1 VRQAVRKRKR
11 KGKMFELSN
20 EQRAYFGLDAVQQ
33 SWERVEFAGD
43 KFRPASVLYFKGD
56 VIKKH
61 VVSTDELYAEYG
73 YDEATKGREILLP
86 KTAKGKEAK
95 LTPANF
101 EKRTPLGVY
110 LYADRYGLRIASFAS
125 QTTFYDSV
133 WESGHGREMDFR
145 DEIERFIAESG
156 SDHARKIEEFKK
168 AGRKNIKFKSGD
180 FFRFKLDRNRYG
192 FGRVILDG
200 HKLRKS
206 GLLPE
211 GHEML
216 GFMGKPVFVE
226 LFAYASQGEASV
238 GELMSRPRLPMDVM
252 FDNAFFYGEFEI
264 FAHEKVDASQLDFPM
279 SFHVSPARTYL
290 QWGFIE
296 ICSGEQSVMKA
307 ASRELKELIE
317 ENNLKFNCIG
327 FSPRYAQFEIAEILR
342 GEELAYQTNDLR
354 DPEILWARQ
363 ELMRIFGLDPAKSY
377 FENAQRLG
385 VKTVLEL

>member
-1 VRQAVRKRKR
+1 
-11 KGKMFELSN
+11 MFELNN

-43 KFRPASVLYFKGD
+43 KFRPASVLYFEGD

-86 KTAKGKEAK
+86 KTAKGKETK

-110 LYADRYGLRIASFAS
+110 LYADKYSLRIASFAS

-145 DEIERFIAESG
+145 SEIERFIADLD

-168 AGRKNIKFKSGD
+168 TGRKNIKFKSGD

-264 FAHEKVDASQLDFPM
+264 FAHEKIDSSQLDFPM

>member
-1 VRQAVRKRKR
+1 
-11 KGKMFELSN
+11 MFELNN

-43 KFRPASVLYFKGD
+43 KFRPASVLYFEGD

-86 KTAKGKEAK
+86 KTAKGKETK

-110 LYADRYGLRIASFAS
+110 LYADKYSLRIASFAS

-145 DEIERFIAESG
+145 SEIERFIADLD

-168 AGRKNIKFKSGD
+168 TGRKNIKFKSGD

-238 GELMSRPRLPMDVM
+238 GELMSRPRLPMDVI

-264 FAHEKVDASQLDFPM
+264 FAHEKIDSSQLDFPM

>member
-1 VRQAVRKRKR
+1 
-11 KGKMFELSN
+11 MFELNN

-43 KFRPASVLYFKGD
+43 KFRPASVLYFEGD

-86 KTAKGKEAK
+86 KTAKGKETK

-110 LYADRYGLRIASFAS
+110 LYADKYSLRIASFAS

-145 DEIERFIAESG
+145 SEIERFIADLD

-168 AGRKNIKFKSGD
+168 TGRKNIKFKSGD

-238 GELMSRPRLPMDVM
+238 GELMSRPRLPTDVM

-264 FAHEKVDASQLDFPM
+264 FAHEKIDSSQLDFPM

>member
-1 VRQAVRKRKR
+1 
-11 KGKMFELSN
+11 MFELNN

-43 KFRPASVLYFKGD
+43 KFRPASVLYFEGD

-110 LYADRYGLRIASFAS
+110 LYANKYGLRIASFAS

-133 WESGHGREMDFR
+133 WESGYGREMDFR
-145 DEIERFIAESG
+145 SEIERFIAESDSG
-156 SDHARKIEEFKK
+156 HAHKIKEFKK

-200 HKLRKS
+200 YKLRKS

-211 GHEML
+211 GHAML
-216 GFMGKPVFVE
+216 GFMGKPVFIE
-226 LFAYASQGEASV
+226 LFTYASQGEASV

-252 FDNAFFYGEFEI
+252 FDNALFYGEFEI
-264 FAHEKVDASQLDFPM
+264 FAHEKIDAAQLDFPM
-279 SFHVSPARTYL
+279 SFHVSPTRTYL

-296 ICSGEQSVMKA
+296 ISSDAQSVMKA

-354 DPEILWARQ
+354 DLEIGWARQ

>member
-1 VRQAVRKRKR
+1 
-11 KGKMFELSN
+11 MFELNN

-43 KFRPASVLYFKGD
+43 RFRPASVLYFEGD

-61 VVSTDELYAEYG
+61 VVSTDERYAEYG

-86 KTAKGKEAK
+86 KTAKGKETK

-110 LYADRYGLRIASFAS
+110 LYADKYSLRIASFAS

-133 WESGHGREMDFR
+133 WESGHGRKTDFR
-145 DEIERFIAESG
+145 SEIERFIAESG
-156 SDHARKIEEFKK
+156 SDHARKIEEFKN

-211 GHEML
+211 GHAML
-216 GFMGKPVFVE
+216 GFMGKPVFIE

-264 FAHEKVDASQLDFPM
+264 FAYEKVDASQLDFPM

-296 ICSGEQSVMKA
+296 ICLDAQSVMKA

-342 GEELAYQTNDLR
+342 GEELACQTNDLR
-354 DPEILWARQ
+354 DPEISWARQ
-363 ELMRIFGLDPAKSY
+363 ELMSIFGLDPAKSY

>member
-1 VRQAVRKRKR
+1 
-11 KGKMFELSN
+11 MFELNN

-43 KFRPASVLYFKGD
+43 KFRPASVLYFEGD

-86 KTAKGKEAK
+86 KTAKGKETK

-110 LYADRYGLRIASFAS
+110 LYADKYSLRIASFAS

-145 DEIERFIAESG
+145 SEIERFIADLD

-168 AGRKNIKFKSGD
+168 TGRKNIKFKSGD

-211 GHEML
+211 GHSML
-216 GFMGKPVFVE
+216 GFMGKPVFIE
-226 LFAYASQGEASV
+226 LFAYASQGEASA

-342 GEELAYQTNDLR
+342 GKELAYQTNDLR

>member
-1 VRQAVRKRKR
+1 
-11 KGKMFELSN
+11 MFELSN

-43 KFRPASVLYFKGD
+43 KFRPTSVLYFEGD

-61 VVSTDELYAEYG
+61 VVSTDEHYAEYS

-110 LYADRYGLRIASFAS
+110 LYANKYSLRIASFAS

-133 WESGHGREMDFR
+133 WESGHGRKMDFR
-145 DEIERFIAESG
+145 SEIERFIAESD

-180 FFRFKLDRNRYG
+180 FFRFKLDRDRYG

-211 GHEML
+211 DHAML
-216 GFMGKPVFVE
+216 GFMGKPVFIE
-226 LFAYASQGEASV
+226 LFAYASQGEANA

-279 SFHVSPARTYL
+279 SFHISPARTYL

-296 ICSGEQSVMKA
+296 ICSDEQSVMEA

-354 DPEILWARQ
+354 DPEIRWARQ
-363 ELMRIFGLDPAKSY
+363 ELMHIFGLDPAKSY

>member
-1 VRQAVRKRKR
+1 
-11 KGKMFELSN
+11 MFELNN
-20 EQRAYFGLDAVQQ
+20 EQRACFGLDPVQK

-43 KFRPASVLYFKGD
+43 KFRPASVLYFEGD

-86 KTAKGKEAK
+86 KTAKGKETK

-110 LYADRYGLRIASFAS
+110 LYADKYSLRIASFAS

-145 DEIERFIAESG
+145 SEIERFIADLD

-168 AGRKNIKFKSGD
+168 TGRKNIKFKSGD

-264 FAHEKVDASQLDFPM
+264 FAHEKIDSSQLDFPM

>member
-1 VRQAVRKRKR
+1 
-11 KGKMFELSN
+11 MFELNN
-20 EQRAYFGLDAVQQ
+20 EQRAYFGLDTVQE
-33 SWERVEFAGD
+33 SWEQVEFAGD
-43 KFRPASVLYFKGD
+43 KFRPASVLYFEGD

-61 VVSTDELYAEYG
+61 VISTDELYAEYS

-86 KTAKGKEAK
+86 KTAKGKETK

-133 WESGHGREMDFR
+133 WESGYGREMDFR
-145 DEIERFIAESG
+145 SEIERFIAESD

-211 GHEML
+211 GHAML
-216 GFMGKPVFVE
+216 GFMGKPVFIE

-264 FAHEKVDASQLDFPM
+264 FAHEKVDAAQLDFPM
-279 SFHVSPARTYL
+279 SFHISPARTYL

-296 ICSGEQSVMKA
+296 TYLDEQSVMKA

>member
-1 VRQAVRKRKR
+1 
-11 KGKMFELSN
+11 MFELNN

-43 KFRPASVLYFKGD
+43 KFRPASVLYFEGD

-86 KTAKGKEAK
+86 KTAKGKETK

-101 EKRTPLGVY
+101 EKRTPLGVC
-110 LYADRYGLRIASFAS
+110 LYADKYSLRIASFAS

-145 DEIERFIAESG
+145 SEIERFIADLD

-168 AGRKNIKFKSGD
+168 TGRKNIKFKSGD

-264 FAHEKVDASQLDFPM
+264 FAHEKIDSSQLDFPM

>member
-1 VRQAVRKRKR
+1 
-11 KGKMFELSN
+11 M
-20 EQRAYFGLDAVQQ
+20 
-33 SWERVEFAGD
+33 
-43 KFRPASVLYFKGD
+43 LYFEGD

-86 KTAKGKEAK
+86 KTAKGKETK

-110 LYADRYGLRIASFAS
+110 LYANKYSLRIASFAS

-145 DEIERFIAESG
+145 SEIERFIAESDSG
-156 SDHARKIEEFKK
+156 HARKIEEFKK

-211 GHEML
+211 GHAML
-216 GFMGKPVFVE
+216 GFMGKPVFIE
-226 LFAYASQGEASV
+226 LFAHASHGEASV

-264 FAHEKVDASQLDFPM
+264 FAHEKVNVLQLDFPM

-296 ICSGEQSVMKA
+296 ICSDEQSVMKA

-354 DPEILWARQ
+354 DPEIRWARQ